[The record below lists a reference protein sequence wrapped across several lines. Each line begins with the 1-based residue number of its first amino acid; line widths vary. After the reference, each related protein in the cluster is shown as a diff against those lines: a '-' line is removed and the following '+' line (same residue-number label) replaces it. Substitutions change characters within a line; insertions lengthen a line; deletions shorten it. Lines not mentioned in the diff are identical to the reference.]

1 MRPTVP
7 QALNNQGITIM
18 HARSL
23 ALALAVITTPLA
35 AFAAKQQVNSDAYRA
50 AGKSGAYYGRADG
63 IYQEV
68 NSKGLVPV
76 VNGEAQGSIG
86 GAYRETFAYGDGKGL
101 TCEDQSAMGAC
112 AGNAALVPC
121 LCTFGSGNKLI
132 WQPLLQQDIAPD
144 MDATSLDIAG
154 DQTDN
159 DGALLIG
166 GIGGASGRPFAIG
179 DDAAFYLCATI
190 AVEDASGV
198 DAMNIG
204 FVEVQNSE
212 VWNADFE
219 ARNSYAGIGIIGTA
233 ASGLTTGV
241 ITIKTEDDGAG
252 VTTTSTTDLA
262 TQAVAY
268 KFCTHV
274 GSTGAV
280 TYTVNGSAP
289 TAVAAFSFDDG
300 IMVVPYLSF
309 LHTNDVA
316 GEIDLTLWEVGYT
329 E

>member
-1 MRPTVP
+1 MST
-7 QALNNQGITIM
+7 
-18 HARSL
+18 RSIL
-23 ALALAVITTPLA
+23 AALALILA
-35 AFAAKQQVNSDAYRA
+35 PTLALAAKQQVSSDSYRA
-50 AGKSGAYYGRADG
+50 AGKTGAYYGRADG

-68 NSKGLVPV
+68 NSKGLVPI

-86 GAYRETFAYGDGKGL
+86 GAYRETFAYGDGKGI

-144 MDATSLDIAG
+144 MDADSLDIGA

-159 DGALLIG
+159 DGAMLIG
-166 GIGGASGRPFAIG
+166 GIGGASGRPFVIG
-179 DDAAFYLCATI
+179 DDAAFYVCATI
-190 AVEDASGV
+190 AVADASGI
-198 DAMNIG
+198 DANQIG

-219 ARNSYAGIGIIGTA
+219 ARNSYAGIGLTGTA
-233 ASGLTTGV
+233 ASGLTTAK
-241 ITIKTEDDGAG
+241 IYLRTEDDGAG
-252 VTTTSTTDLA
+252 VVATDTTDTA
-262 TQAVAY
+262 TEGTAY

-274 GSTGAV
+274 SSAGAV
-280 TYTVNGSAP
+280 TYTVNGASP
-289 TAVAAFSFDDG
+289 TTVAGFSFDDG
-300 IMVVPYLSF
+300 IMVVPYLTY

-316 GEIDLTLWEVGYT
+316 GEIDVTLWEVGYT